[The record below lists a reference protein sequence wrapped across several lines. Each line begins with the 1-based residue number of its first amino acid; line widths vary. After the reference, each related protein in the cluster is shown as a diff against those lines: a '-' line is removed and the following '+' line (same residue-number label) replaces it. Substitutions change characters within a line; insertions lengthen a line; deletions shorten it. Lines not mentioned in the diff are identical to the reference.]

1 MSKDNP
7 QEVAF
12 FRFTV
17 KIDEYGTLWIE
28 KDYVDDKQLYKHIKD
43 DITPELVEIVKY
55 MQEASGVIEHELE
68 RITNRYRK

>member
-1 MSKDNP
+1 MSKENP

-12 FRFTV
+12 FRFDV

-28 KDYVDDKQLYKHIKD
+28 TCFVDDKQLYRHIKD

-55 MQEASGVIEHELE
+55 MKEAVIPIEQELH
-68 RITNRYRK
+68 RITNRYKK

>member
-1 MSKDNP
+1 MSKENP

-12 FRFTV
+12 FRFTI

-28 KDYVDDKQLYKHIKD
+28 KDYVDDKQLYRHIKD

-55 MQEASGVIEHELE
+55 MQETVIPIEQELH
-68 RITNRYRK
+68 RIANRYKK